1 MLFNPELTKQAQE
14 VLFSRKNIK
23 TDHPFVYFNEDP
35 VVHTTPFFINIP
47 FLTLAPK
54 IV

>member
-1 MLFNPELTKQAQE
+1 MLFNPKLTKQAQE

-23 TDHPFVYFNEDP
+23 TDHPVVYFNGAP
-35 VVHTTPFFINIP
+35 VVHTTPFFINNT